1 MNGTQKPENIQKS
14 ASPAQTSHANSGMEP
29 AKGGAPSSA
38 PSSTQGT
45 AKIRPGAMM
54 GRGGPGAL
62 MPGEK
67 SKDFKGTMKKLIAYL
82 GPYRWAI
89 LAVMILAT
97 IATILGIMGPKVLGT
112 ATTTLFDGV
121 VKKLSRTGDIDFA
134 KIGSILLTVLG
145 LYLSSAIL
153 QYIQGWVVSGI
164 AIKITYN
171 LRKDILAKINR
182 MPFRAFDNTN
192 HGEILSRM
200 TNDVDT
206 VNQTLSQSLSQM
218 ITSVMTLIGALVMM
232 LTISWQMTL
241 VAMVM
246 IPLSLVL
253 VRFIVKRSQ
262 KYFKT
267 QQEYLGH
274 LNGHIEENFGA
285 HTVVKAYGG
294 ESRAIKTFDSLNST
308 LYQSAWKSQFLS
320 SIMMPLMNFVGNLGY
335 VAVAVSGGYLAA
347 KKMVTVGDI
356 QAFLQ
361 YVRSF
366 TQPITQVANI
376 SNVLQQ
382 TAAAAERI
390 FEFLAREEESPDSEA
405 SATLVP
411 ARIEGKVEFRHVHF
425 GYVPGEPII
434 KDFSATVLP
443 GQKVAIVGPT
453 GAGKTTLV
461 KLLMR
466 FYEPDSGEILVDGI
480 PIRNLP
486 RSVVRSWFGMV
497 LQDTWLFSGTV
508 KENIAYG
515 KHDAAEEELVESAKA
530 AHVDHFVRAFPEGYN
545 LVLNEETT
553 NISQGQKQLLTIAR
567 AMLAHP
573 PMLILDEAT
582 SNVDTHTE
590 LLIQK
595 AMNTLMQGRTSFVIA
610 HRLSTIRDADLI
622 LVMDHGDIVEQGTHE
637 ELLAKCGFYAE
648 LYNSQFDETGEAQ
661 VACS

>member
-1 MNGTQKPENIQKS
+1 MNKNEKPVAMNQAQNPIPDRSGATSDRPWTAQS
-14 ASPAQTSHANSGMEP
+14 QRRPA
-29 AKGGAPSSA
+29 
-38 PSSTQGT
+38 
-45 AKIRPGAMM
+45 AML
-54 GRGGPGAL
+54 GHGGPRAL

-67 SKDFKGTMKKLIAYL
+67 SKDFKGTMRKLLAYL
-82 GPYRWAI
+82 GPYRWG
-89 LAVMILAT
+89 LLVVMVLAT
-97 IATILGIMGPKVLGT
+97 AATILSIVGPKVLGT
-112 ATTTLFDGV
+112 ATTTLFEGV
-121 VKKLSRTGDIDFA
+121 VKKLTRSGDIDFA

-145 LYLSSAIL
+145 LYVSSAIL

-164 AIKITYN
+164 AVKITYT
-171 LRKDILAKINR
+171 LRKDIIAKINR
-182 MPFRAFDNTN
+182 MPFKAFDTTN

-241 VAMVM
+241 IALLM
-246 IPLSLVL
+246 IPLSIWLVK
-253 VRFIVKRSQ
+253 FIVQRSQ

-274 LNGHIEENFGA
+274 LNGHIEEVFGA
-285 HTVVKAYGG
+285 HTVVKAFGG
-294 ESRAIKTFDSLNST
+294 EKKAIATFEELNST

-335 VAVAVSGGYLAA
+335 VAVAVSGGWLAA

-390 FEFLAREEESPDSEA
+390 FDFLASEEEPQDEPVSGAIAAIEGG
-405 SATLVP
+405 
-411 ARIEGKVEFRHVHF
+411 RIEGKVEFRHVRF
-425 GYVPGEPII
+425 GYVPGQPII
-434 KDFSATVLP
+434 KDFSATILP

-466 FYEPDSGEILVDGI
+466 FYEPESGEILIDGM
-480 PIRNLP
+480 PIKDLP

-508 KENIAYG
+508 RDNIAYG
-515 KHDAAEEELVESAKA
+515 KRDAREDELVEAAKA
-530 AHVDHFVRAFPEGYN
+530 AHADHFVRAFPEGYD

-567 AMLAHP
+567 AMLAKP

-595 AMNTLMQGRTSFVIA
+595 AMLALMQGRTSFVIA

-648 LYNSQFDETGEAQ
+648 LYNSQFDEGGEAREA
-661 VACS
+661 ACS

>member
-1 MNGTQKPENIQKS
+1 MNTNEKPVTTSQPQDPGS
-14 ASPAQTSHANSGMEP
+14 GGSGGADATDSRPQAAQT
-29 AKGGAPSSA
+29 
-38 PSSTQGT
+38 QGRR
-45 AKIRPGAMM
+45 RPVFGPP
-54 GRGGPGAL
+54 GGGPVAL

-67 SKDFKGTMKKLIAYL
+67 SKDFKGTMQRLLAYL
-82 GPYRWAI
+82 GPYRWG
-89 LAVMILAT
+89 LLVVMVLAT
-97 IATILGIMGPKVLGT
+97 AATVLAIMGPKILGN
-112 ATTTLFDGV
+112 ATTTLFEGV
-121 VKKLSRTGDIDFA
+121 VKKLTRSGDIDFA
-134 KIGSILLTVLG
+134 KIRDILLTVLG
-145 LYLSSAIL
+145 LYVSSAIL
-153 QYIQGWVVSGI
+153 QYIQGWIVSGI
-164 AIKITYN
+164 AVKITYT
-171 LRKDILAKINR
+171 LRKDIIAKINR
-182 MPFRAFDNTN
+182 MPFRAFDTTN

-241 VAMVM
+241 VAILM
-246 IPLSLVL
+246 IPLSIGL

-274 LNGHIEENFGA
+274 LNGHIEEVFGA
-285 HTVVKAYGG
+285 HTVVKAFGG
-294 ESRAIKTFDSLNST
+294 ESKAIRTFDELNST

-335 VAVAVSGGYLAA
+335 VAVAVSGGWLAA
-347 KKMVTVGDI
+347 KQMVTVGDI

-366 TQPITQVANI
+366 TQPVTQVANI

-390 FEFLAREEESPDSEA
+390 FDFLASEEEKQDEA
-405 SATLVP
+405 AAEVP
-411 ARIEGKVEFRHVHF
+411 REIEGRVEFRHVHF
-425 GYVPGEPII
+425 GYVQGQPII
-434 KDFSATVLP
+434 RDFSATVLP
-443 GQKVAIVGPT
+443 GQRVAIVGPT

-466 FYEPDSGEILVDGI
+466 FYEPESGEILIDGM
-480 PIRNLP
+480 PIQNLP

-508 KENIAYG
+508 RDNISYG
-515 KHDAAEEELVESAKA
+515 KSGAREDELIESAKA
-530 AHVDHFVRAFPEGYN
+530 AHADHFVRAFPEGYD

-567 AMLAHP
+567 AMLAKP

-595 AMNTLMQGRTSFVIA
+595 AMLALMQGRTSFVIA

-648 LYNSQFDETGEAQ
+648 LYNSQFDESGEAQ
-661 VACS
+661 VVCS

>member
-1 MNGTQKPENIQKS
+1 MNKNEKPVAMNQAQNPIPDRSGATNNRPWTAQNPRR
-14 ASPAQTSHANSGMEP
+14 PA
-29 AKGGAPSSA
+29 
-38 PSSTQGT
+38 
-45 AKIRPGAMM
+45 AML
-54 GRGGPGAL
+54 GPGGPRAL

-67 SKDFKGTMKKLIAYL
+67 SRDFKGTMRKLLAYL
-82 GPYRWAI
+82 GPYRWG
-89 LAVMILAT
+89 LLVVMVLAT
-97 IATILGIMGPKVLGT
+97 AATILSIVGPKVLGT
-112 ATTTLFDGV
+112 ATTTLFEGV
-121 VKKLSRTGDIDFA
+121 VKKLTRSGDIDFA

-145 LYLSSAIL
+145 LYVSSAIL

-164 AIKITYN
+164 AVKITYT
-171 LRKDILAKINR
+171 LRKDIIAKINR
-182 MPFRAFDNTN
+182 MPFRAFDATN

-241 VAMVM
+241 IALLM
-246 IPLSLVL
+246 IPLSIWLVK
-253 VRFIVKRSQ
+253 FIVQHSQ

-274 LNGHIEENFGA
+274 LNGHIEEVFGA
-285 HTVVKAYGG
+285 HTVVKAFGG
-294 ESRAIKTFDSLNST
+294 EKKAIATFEELNST

-335 VAVAVSGGYLAA
+335 VAVAVSGGWLAA

-390 FEFLAREEESPDSEA
+390 FDFLASEEEPQDESVSGTVTAFEGG
-405 SATLVP
+405 
-411 ARIEGKVEFRHVHF
+411 RIEGKVEFRHVRF
-425 GYVPGEPII
+425 GYVPGQPII
-434 KDFSATVLP
+434 KDFSATILP

-466 FYEPDSGEILVDGI
+466 FYEPESGEILIDGM
-480 PIRNLP
+480 PIRALP

-508 KENIAYG
+508 RDNIAYG
-515 KHDAAEEELVESAKA
+515 KRDAREDELVEAAKA
-530 AHVDHFVRAFPEGYN
+530 AHADHFVRAFPEGYD

-567 AMLAHP
+567 AMLAKP

-595 AMNTLMQGRTSFVIA
+595 AMLALMQGRTSFVIA

-648 LYNSQFDETGEAQ
+648 LYNSQFDESGEAQ
-661 VACS
+661 EAACS